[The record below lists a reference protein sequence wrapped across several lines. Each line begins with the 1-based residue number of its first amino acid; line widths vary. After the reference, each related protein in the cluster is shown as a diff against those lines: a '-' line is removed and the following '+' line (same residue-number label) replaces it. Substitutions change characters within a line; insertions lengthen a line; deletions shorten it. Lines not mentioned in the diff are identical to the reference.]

1 MVGQVTLIRTLQ
13 VMGGFGEPTGAHWID
28 MPVVPGA
35 TPVTTNVGLTWLFIF
50 CGLTVAMAGLGLL
63 ETIALLGTGLGM
75 V

>member
-1 MVGQVTLIRTLQ
+1 MVGQVTLIKTLQ
-13 VMGGFGEPTGAHWID
+13 GIGMFEPTGIHWID

-35 TPVTTNVGLTWLFIF
+35 TPVTTNVGFACLLIF
-50 CGLTVAMAGLGLL
+50 CGLTVAMAGLGLP